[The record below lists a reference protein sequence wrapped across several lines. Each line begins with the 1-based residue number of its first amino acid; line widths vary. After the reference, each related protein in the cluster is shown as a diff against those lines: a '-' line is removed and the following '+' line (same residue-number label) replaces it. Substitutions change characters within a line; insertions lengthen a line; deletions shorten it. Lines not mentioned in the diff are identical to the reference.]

1 MQDGSLNMRKVLRI
15 FEQALQPF
23 GVPLASISRLVQTIF
38 GFGAK
43 LGNPTSM
50 EAVQWFAGQTDA
62 VALTQAIK
70 AGDRNR
76 INYYISQVYS
86 SVPVQKEIMRILNSD
101 SNIRLSLKSAN
112 FFTAEKDGVTSTYDI
127 PQATR
132 SFYTTLTMQ
141 ALSRLIIR
149 GGYTRMNDTQKT
161 AIVQRVI
168 NYYWNHMRN
177 YVINEDGKAKI
188 ASSSGLSDVI
198 QRAIDYE
205 KR

>member
-1 MQDGSLNMRKVLRI
+1 
-15 FEQALQPF
+15 
-23 GVPLASISRLVQTIF
+23 
-38 GFGAK
+38 
-43 LGNPTSM
+43 
-50 EAVQWFAGQTDA
+50 
-62 VALTQAIK
+62 
-70 AGDRNR
+70 
-76 INYYISQVYS
+76 
-86 SVPVQKEIMRILNSD
+86 MRILNSD